1 MALLSASQL
10 KSRTKALLNIGA
22 LASVGCLVWLIV
34 SSTFT
39 DSFLYREGYTIVAV
53 AAGVLIWSV
62 ADSPESMIGRALSWY
77 PLRWFGLISYGLYLW
92 HWLLL
97 RNVSLYGIVGD
108 WDTWAKFASA
118 VLVAAA
124 SYYLIERRFTKLK
137 TRFGYARE
145 TSMKASS
152 PTVREGTLVF
162 SEPTFTVGLLPR
174 EMSDQSS

>member
-1 MALLSASQL
+1 V
-10 KSRTKALLNIGA
+10 LLNLGA

-53 AAGVLIWSV
+53 AAGVVTWSV
-62 ADSPESMIGRALSWY
+62 ADSPESLIGRTLSWY
-77 PLRWFGLISYGLYLW
+77 PLRWFGFISYGLYLW

-97 RNVSLYGIVGD
+97 RNVSFYGMVGE
-108 WDTWAKFASA
+108 WDTWAKFAGA

-124 SYYLIERRFTKLK
+124 SYYLIERRFTNLK
-137 TRFGYARE
+137 TRFGYARR
-145 TSMKASS
+145 TSMKGSS
-152 PTVREGTLVF
+152 PTVKEGSLV
-162 SEPTFTVGLLPR
+162 FTVGLLPR